1 MERTPV
7 PEREETKPRARA
19 VIAGLL
25 LSLSG
30 VIFILANHIA
40 ESIYPGFS
48 VNANFLSD
56 LGATG
61 NNTTLFWDSQLLVA
75 AVLWLLGM
83 YFFLRMNKKG
93 KSVWILFLLAPVGQ
107 LVVSLFPENTIL
119 VIHSVGALLAFV
131 TGGLS
136 AIYAYKLTRKPFAY
150 LSFSLGAVSLIS
162 LVFFLSGMDLG
173 LGPGGMERMVVYPL
187 ALWLVALGGHLM
199 ALYRPT

>member
-1 MERTPV
+1 MEEVTV
-7 PEREETKPRARA
+7 AERSEAYPRAGA
-19 VIAGLL
+19 ANAGLL

-40 ESIYPGFS
+40 ESVYPGFS
-48 VNANFLSD
+48 VSANTLSD

-83 YFFLRMNKKG
+83 YFFLRMNKRG